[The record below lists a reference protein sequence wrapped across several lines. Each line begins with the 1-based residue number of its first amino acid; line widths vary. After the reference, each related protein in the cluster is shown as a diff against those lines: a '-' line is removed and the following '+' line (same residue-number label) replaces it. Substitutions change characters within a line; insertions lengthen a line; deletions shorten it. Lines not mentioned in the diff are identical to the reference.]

1 MANTRREN
9 RLEELGR
16 VDAEK
21 AFTRKGKR
29 NLKDEKRRIVRE
41 LKGGGIA
48 KRGMGKA
55 FRGGGLA

>member
-1 MANTRREN
+1 MANTRRMN

-21 AFTRKGKR
+21 AYTKKGKR
-29 NLKDEKRRIVRE
+29 NLRDEKKRIVGE

-55 FRGGGLA
+55 FRGGGLV

>member
-1 MANTRREN
+1 MANTRRMN

-21 AFTRKGKR
+21 AYTKKGKR
-29 NLKDEKRRIVRE
+29 NLRDEKKRIVRE

-55 FRGGGLA
+55 FRGGGLV

>member
-21 AFTRKGKR
+21 AFTKKGKR
-29 NLKDEKRRIVRE
+29 NLRDEKKRIVRE

-48 KRGMGKA
+48 KRGLGKA
-55 FRGGGLA
+55 FRGGGLV

>member
-9 RLEELGR
+9 RLEKLGR

-29 NLKDEKRRIVRE
+29 NLRDEKRRIVGE

-48 KRGMGKA
+48 LRGLGKA
-55 FRGGGLA
+55 FKGGGSA